1 MYDKKNVSLFSLQK
15 LTKNSRK
22 MLTLQ
27 AYIFTKN
34 STLKRRIISL
44 KRERYEKTDTSI
56 KDLTNILSLKV
67 KKLNLNAKN
76 KWPQLLN
83 TVSNILDTGTT
94 KVFSKGGF

>member
-1 MYDKKNVSLFSLQK
+1 MFSLQK
-15 LTKNSRK
+15 LTEIARK

-34 STLKRRIISL
+34 STFKRRIISL

-56 KDLTNILSLKV
+56 KELTNILSLDV

-83 TVSNILDTGTT
+83 TVCNILDTGTT